1 MGFNQYELSEFL
13 THYSTLGD
21 TVKVDTQRL
30 EECSLLGYGELFF
43 PNRSMEFSIHL
54 VEDPVLTE
62 SIWMTDMDD
71 FGSFEILI
79 NAKYLGEITLTPEY
93 NKYLE
98 ILCVRQLTRFAINEM
113 PGHYKDLSHSTLG
126 LGYLYKQQPAMLDI
140 KPEVQAF
147 YQSRLL
153 DTESTL
159 DRLNYF
165 NLLGTILLQG
175 AVVIKEFEVDLEMLR
190 FIDAGTLVFAQYF
203 TMKNIANKAITTE
216 ISNRTNRILRSEY
229 NGNVIHPEFELNI
242 KIL

>member
-1 MGFNQYELSEFL
+1 MAFNQHELSEFL

-54 VEDPVLTE
+54 VEDVVLTD
-62 SIWMTDMDD
+62 SICMTDMDD

-79 NAKYLGEITLTPEY
+79 HSKYLGEITLTPEY

-113 PGHYKDLSHSTLG
+113 PGQYKDFSHSTLG
-126 LGYLYKQQPAMLDI
+126 LGQLFKNYPAMLDI

-153 DTESTL
+153 EHESPQ
-159 DRLNYF
+159 DRMSFF
-165 NLLGTILLQG
+165 NLLATILLQG
-175 AVVIKEFEVDLEMLR
+175 AVNIKEFEVDLEMLR

-203 TMKNIANKAITTE
+203 TMKNITNNAIITE
-216 ISNRTNRILRSEY
+216 IKNRTNRVLTSQY
-229 NGNVIHPEFELNI
+229 NGNVVHPEFELNI